1 MRRFLTVVKGW
12 RLAVAS
18 RVELVDTAVRVSEE
32 NRRLHEENAALKA
45 RLRRVV
51 VRCERR
57 ERELADVREFL
68 SVVEIGDVK

>member
-1 MRRFLTVVKGW
+1 MRGW
-12 RLAVAS
+12 RLALAS

-32 NRRLHEENAALKA
+32 NRRLALENAALKA
-45 RLRRVV
+45 RLRRLV